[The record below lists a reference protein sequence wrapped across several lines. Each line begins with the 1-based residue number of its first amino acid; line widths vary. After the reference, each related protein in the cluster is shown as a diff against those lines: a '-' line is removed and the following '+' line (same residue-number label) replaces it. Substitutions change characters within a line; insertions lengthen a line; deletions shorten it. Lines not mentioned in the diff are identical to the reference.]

1 MAWITPK
8 VDWTE
13 NDYYNAADLNRV
25 ENNTLETAK
34 LLGITIQNT
43 ITNRDYSY
51 LEFAQDLNRIENNIE
66 ALHVINLE
74 WQQMKTNWLDS
85 DSFSYIDANRLE
97 TNIKNLYEILT
108 NNMRKYCG
116 NYACGGDNI

>member
-13 NDYYNAADLNRV
+13 NDYYNAVDLNRV

-43 ITNRDYSY
+43 ITNRDYSS
-51 LEFAQDLNRIENNIE
+51 LQFAQDLNRIESNIE

-74 WQQMKTNWLDS
+74 WQQMKTNWLD
-85 DSFSYIDANRLE
+85 DESFSYIDANRLE
-97 TNIKNLYEILT
+97 TNIKNVYEIIT
-108 NNMRKYCG
+108 NNMKYCG
-116 NYACGGDNI
+116 NYTCGGGNI